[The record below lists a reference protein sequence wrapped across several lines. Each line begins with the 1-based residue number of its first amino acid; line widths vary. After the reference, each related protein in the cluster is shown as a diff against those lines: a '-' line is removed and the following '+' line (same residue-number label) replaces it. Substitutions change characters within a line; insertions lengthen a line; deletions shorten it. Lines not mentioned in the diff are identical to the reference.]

1 MPGRRSAHRRPRSRQ
16 TRGRSLVGTQL
27 TLEIGNVAHGGFC
40 VARADGRVVFV
51 RHTLPGEQVVAT
63 VTEGDTESR
72 FLRADAT
79 QILVAS
85 PERRSAP
92 CPYAGPGLCGG
103 CDWQHTSA
111 AYGRVLKA
119 QVVAEQLRR
128 LATLDVPVTV
138 EPVPGDSDGLRWRT
152 RVELAAAAPGRA
164 GVRLGIRKHR
174 SHEVLPVDDCLIA
187 VEDVTAT
194 AIFTEVFD
202 EGISGADVAVGSDET
217 VVVELPNH
225 DPVPSLRQE
234 VLDRSFQV
242 SARGFWQVHPGAAST
257 FASVVLSA
265 LDPQPGDHVLDLYC
279 GVGLFTA
286 FLAAAAG
293 PSGRV
298 LGVEGDARAVHDAQ
312 DNIPSNATVVRSDV
326 EAFFES
332 GGVESE
338 LGAVDLLVLDPPR
351 AGAGRAVMQAA
362 LARRPR
368 RAAYVACD
376 PAALARDLAYAAEH
390 GYRLASLRAFD
401 AFPMTHHVECI
412 AILEPDARGTT
423 IDGLV

>member
-1 MPGRRSAHRRPRSRQ
+1 MPGRRSSHRRPRSRQ

-27 TLEIGNVAHGGFC
+27 TLEVGNVAHGGFC

-79 QILVAS
+79 QIVVAS

-92 CPYAGPGLCGG
+92 CPYAGPGACGG

-111 AYGRVLKA
+111 AHGRVLKA
-119 QVVAEQLRR
+119 QVVQEQLRR
-128 LATLDVPVTV
+128 LAKLDLPVTV

-152 RVELAAAAPGRA
+152 RVELAAAAPTRE

-174 SHEVLPVDDCLIA
+174 SHEVVAIDDCLIA
-187 VEDVTAT
+187 VEDVAAT
-194 AIFTEVFD
+194 GIFTEQAA
-202 EGISGADVAVGSDET
+202 EGVSGADIAVGSDET

-234 VLDRSFQV
+234 VLDRSFEV
-242 SARGFWQVHPGAAST
+242 SARGFWQVHPGAAAT
-257 FASVVLSA
+257 FTSVVLAA
-265 LDPQPGDHVLDLYC
+265 LEPQPGDHVLDLYC

-286 FLAAAAG
+286 FFASAVG

-298 LGVEGDARAVHDAQ
+298 LGVEGDERAVSDAQ
-312 DNIPSNATVVRSDV
+312 SNIPANASVVASDV
-326 EAFFES
+326 AEFFES
-332 GGVESE
+332 GQVESD

-351 AGAGRAVMQAA
+351 SGAGREVIQAA

-390 GYRLASLRAFD
+390 GYQLASLRAFD

-412 AILEPDARGTT
+412 ALLEPIVHGAT
-423 IDGLV
+423 IDGPV

>member
-1 MPGRRSAHRRPRSRQ
+1 MAGRRPAHRRPRSRQ
-16 TRGRSLVGTQL
+16 TRGRSLVGTEL
-27 TLEIGNVAHGGFC
+27 TVQVGNVAHGGFC

-51 RHTLPGEQVVAT
+51 RHALPGERVVAT

-79 QILVAS
+79 AVLDAS

-92 CPYAGPGLCGG
+92 CGYAGPGACGG

-111 AYGRVLKA
+111 ANGRVLKA
-119 QVVAEQLRR
+119 QVVQEQLRR
-128 LATLDVPVTV
+128 LAGLDVDVTV
-138 EPVPGDSDGLRWRT
+138 EAVPGDVEGLRWRT
-152 RVELAAAAPGRA
+152 RVELATAPSG
-164 GVRLGIRKHR
+164 RLGIRKHR
-174 SHEVLPVDDCLIA
+174 SHDVVAIDDCLIA
-187 VEDVTAT
+187 VEEVAAT
-194 AIFTEVFD
+194 GIFAETFAP
-202 EGISGADVAVGSDET
+202 GISGADVAVGTDET

-225 DPVPSLRQE
+225 DPVPSVRQE
-234 VLDRSFQV
+234 VLERSFSV
-242 SARGFWQVHPGAAST
+242 SARGFWQVHPGAAAT
-257 FASVVLSA
+257 FVSAVVTA
-265 LDPQPGDHVLDLYC
+265 LAPGEGEQVLDLYC

-286 FLAAAAG
+286 FLADAVG

-298 LGVEGDARAVHDAQ
+298 LGVEGDERAVADAQ
-312 DNIPSNATVVRSDV
+312 DNIPANASIVASGV

-332 GGVESE
+332 GRVEDE

-351 AGAGRAVMQAA
+351 SGAGRAVMQAA
-362 LARRPR
+362 LGRRPR

-390 GYRLASLRAFD
+390 GYHLAALRAFD

-412 AILEPDARGTT
+412 AILEPVVRGAT
-423 IDGLV
+423 IDGPV

>member
-1 MPGRRSAHRRPRSRQ
+1 MPGRRTSHRRPRSRQ
-16 TRGRSLVGTQL
+16 TRGRSLVGTEL
-27 TLEIGNVAHGGFC
+27 TLEVGNVAHGGFC

-79 QILVAS
+79 EVLVAS

-92 CPYAGPGLCGG
+92 CAYAGPGACGG

-128 LATLDVPVTV
+128 LAGLDVPVTV
-138 EPVPGDSDGLRWRT
+138 EPVPGDRDGLRWRT
-152 RVELAAAAPGRA
+152 RVELATAPSGRF
-164 GVRLGIRKHR
+164 GIRKHR
-174 SHEVLPVDDCLIA
+174 SHDVVAIDDCLIA
-187 VEDVTAT
+187 VESVAAT
-194 AIFTEVFD
+194 GIFDSPADQGV
-202 EGISGADVAVGSDET
+202 SGADVAVGSDEV

-234 VLDRSFQV
+234 VLDRSFSV
-242 SARGFWQVHPGAAST
+242 SARGFWQVHPGAAAT
-257 FASVVLSA
+257 FTSVVLDG
-265 LDPQPGDHVLDLYC
+265 LEPQPGDHVLDLYC

-286 FLAAAAG
+286 FLAAAVG
-293 PSGRV
+293 PSGQV
-298 LGVEGDARAVHDAQ
+298 LGIEGDHRAVQDAQ
-312 DNIPSNATVVRSDV
+312 DNIPSNASVVASDV
-326 EAFFES
+326 AAFFES
-332 GGVESE
+332 GQVESS

-351 AGAGRAVMQAA
+351 SGAGREVMQAA

-412 AILEPDARGTT
+412 AILEPA
-423 IDGLV
+423 